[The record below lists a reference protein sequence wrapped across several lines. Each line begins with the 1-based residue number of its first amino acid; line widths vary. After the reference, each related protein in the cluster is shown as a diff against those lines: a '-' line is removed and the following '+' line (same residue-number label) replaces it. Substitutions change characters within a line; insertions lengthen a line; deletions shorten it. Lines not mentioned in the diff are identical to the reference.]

1 MKSIVFV
8 LLAACGAA
16 PDKPLLANAP
26 QPNTA
31 AMAGGAAAAAAAL
44 TLADPDAASRRPEK
58 KEEVEKKPVQVK
70 ESVPGDV
77 LDRLDHAPAPAEGTS
92 EDAPA
97 PANATKS
104 AKPTSKGKPAK
115 KPDLRLPASDALDF
129 SQP

>member
-1 MKSIVFV
+1 MRFIAFV
-8 LLAACGAA
+8 LVAACGAA

-58 KEEVEKKPVQVK
+58 KEDAEKKPVEIK

-77 LDRLDHAPAPAEGTS
+77 LDRLDHAPAAAEPKAEPA
-92 EDAPA
+92 A
-97 PANATKS
+97 
-104 AKPTSKGKPAK
+104 AKKPQGKPAK
-115 KPDLRLPASDALDF
+115 QPDLRLPARDALDF